1 MTEPDQVVVS
11 QEPVQSIGL
20 ERDRLKFAKL
30 LALLCF
36 IYFFTR
42 LGMSAFNLGFEDDQ
56 VLIAI
61 VALLSAV
68 SGWVFGSSM
77 GSAVKQV
84 GQQAVIDKAVK

>member
-1 MTEPDQVVVS
+1 MSETVTPTEDK
-11 QEPVQSIGL
+11 EPVQSIGL

-36 IYFFTR
+36 AYFFIR
-42 LGMSAFNLGFEDDQ
+42 LGMAAFNFVPSDDQ
-56 VLIAI
+56 VLIAV

-84 GQQAVIDKAVK
+84 GQQKTLDKVVK

>member
-1 MTEPDQVVVS
+1 MTEPNQVVVP
-11 QEPVQSIGL
+11 QEPTQSIGL

-42 LGMSAFNLGFEDDQ
+42 LGMAAFNFVPADDQ
-56 VLIAI
+56 VLIAV

-84 GQQAVIDKAVK
+84 GQQKTLDKVVK